1 MILEIDSVIINY
13 YTMFPLSSFL
23 LSERIRRLFEVEG
36 AKDSEPD
43 KQNDKLQT
51 QIVVNS

>member
-23 LSERIRRLFEVEG
+23 LSERIRRLFEGEG

-43 KQNDKLQT
+43 NQNNILQT
-51 QIVVNS
+51 QIVVNI